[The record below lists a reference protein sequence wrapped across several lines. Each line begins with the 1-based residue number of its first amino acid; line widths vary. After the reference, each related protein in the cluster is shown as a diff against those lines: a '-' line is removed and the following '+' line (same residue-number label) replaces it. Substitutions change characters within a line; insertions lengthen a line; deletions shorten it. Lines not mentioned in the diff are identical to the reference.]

1 MSKKPIEGAIVQVKG
16 RDFIA
21 TASRMGDF
29 WRVLT
34 PGSYQISASAPGYQP
49 KNFAVK
55 VEPDSEPTEI
65 VFSLDKSG
73 IMHVSGIV
81 FLALIASCALVF
93 LLMLFLLARV
103 CHWRKKGGRG
113 AYTSDGFKLLRDMDE
128 EENPKIKRG
137 SGKIGANAVMLD
149 ESELSDDEDEEE
161 VIFSDT
167 EFGQTKS

>member
-1 MSKKPIEGAIVQVKG
+1 
-16 RDFIA
+16 
-21 TASRMGDF
+21 MGDF

-34 PGSYQISASAPGYQP
+34 PGSYQISASANGYKP

-55 VEPDSEPTEI
+55 VEPNLRPTEI
-65 VFSLDKSG
+65 TFSLDKAG
-73 IMHVSGIV
+73 VVHVSGIV

-103 CHWRKKGGRG
+103 CHWRKRGRGG

-128 EENPKIKRG
+128 EEKPKMKRG
-137 SGKIGANAVMLD
+137 GKIGENAVILD
-149 ESELSDDEDEEE
+149 ESELSDEDDEEE

-167 EFGQTKS
+167 EFGQAKS